1 MAETGPSRNAKK
13 DLTGRG
19 SKRKKVLTD
28 KEIQDFIDALDK
40 NDGNLTESDIESFE
54 DSGDEEIYE
63 MGNEVGIAE
72 EDSGEEGEVGNG
84 SASEDEDE
92 QERVPLRREMRK
104 QIFKNLDDRL
114 DDTNYDDLPAQ
125 EDETYVYVSRDKK
138 TTVTWKTNQV
148 TTGRMPSRNVIRN
161 RPGATSL
168 TRNAK
173 TPVKAWQLFITNR
186 MIEAITLFTNKRIDD
201 FRERFQELLEQ
212 SNKYAYYERTNEN
225 EIRALL
231 GLFYLRGALKLN
243 LRKTNDV
250 FYHKSSNDVFSA
262 TMNVKRFQF
271 LCRFL
276 AFDDFT
282 TRRERWQ
289 SNRFAAFREFL
300 EDFNERC
307 ARMRNPSEYL
317 SIDETLYP
325 YRGNVKFR
333 QYNPSKPARYGL
345 LYRSISDSRVP
356 YTYFTLAY
364 AGKPESQPDQFYVT
378 GTDNYT
384 KYLVDSLKQYVQ
396 LRRRNIPMDRYFTS
410 LPVAEYLL
418 ENDIT
423 VVGTLRSH
431 RIGLPKELTDV
442 KDRDDLSVKYAF
454 PEDGNIML
462 VSYVVKKKSGKRN
475 ILMLTTMHKSVKI
488 TCDSRKKPNVITLY
502 DCTKGGVDVMDMIS
516 SNLSTRIQS
525 RRWLLN
531 ALAFVLDT
539 ARSNAQ
545 TILKDN
551 NNDGNRSS
559 FQFAWEIGESLI
571 RPHIL
576 SRYKNPVGL
585 QVPVLKRIQRVLEIE
600 EPLVQQ
606 KPPKEPTDR
615 QRCYMC
621 LQEISRTP
629 NYKEKKDK
637 LGKPKWVCK
646 ECKRVICIK
655 HSQFICLC
663 CEEKQASSNDQ

>member
-1 MAETGPSRNAKK
+1 MAEAGPSRKAEKV
-13 DLTGRG
+13 LTGCS

-54 DSGDEEIYE
+54 GSGDEEIYE

-72 EDSGEEGEVGNG
+72 EDSGEEGEEGEVGNG

-289 SNRFAAFREFL
+289 SDRFAAFREFL

-317 SIDETLYP
+317 SVDETLYP
-325 YRGNVKFR
+325 YRGNVKF
-333 QYNPSKPARYGL
+333 
-345 LYRSISDSRVP
+345 
-356 YTYFTLAY
+356 
-364 AGKPESQPDQFYVT
+364 
-378 GTDNYT
+378 
-384 KYLVDSLKQYVQ
+384 
-396 LRRRNIPMDRYFTS
+396 
-410 LPVAEYLL
+410 
-418 ENDIT
+418 
-423 VVGTLRSH
+423 
-431 RIGLPKELTDV
+431 
-442 KDRDDLSVKYAF
+442 
-454 PEDGNIML
+454 
-462 VSYVVKKKSGKRN
+462 
-475 ILMLTTMHKSVKI
+475 
-488 TCDSRKKPNVITLY
+488 
-502 DCTKGGVDVMDMIS
+502 
-516 SNLSTRIQS
+516 
-525 RRWLLN
+525 
-531 ALAFVLDT
+531 
-539 ARSNAQ
+539 
-545 TILKDN
+545 
-551 NNDGNRSS
+551 
-559 FQFAWEIGESLI
+559 
-571 RPHIL
+571 
-576 SRYKNPVGL
+576 
-585 QVPVLKRIQRVLEIE
+585 
-600 EPLVQQ
+600 
-606 KPPKEPTDR
+606 
-615 QRCYMC
+615 
-621 LQEISRTP
+621 
-629 NYKEKKDK
+629 
-637 LGKPKWVCK
+637 
-646 ECKRVICIK
+646 
-655 HSQFICLC
+655 
-663 CEEKQASSNDQ
+663 

>member
-1 MAETGPSRNAKK
+1 MILPQEE
-13 DLTGRG
+13 
-19 SKRKKVLTD
+19 RK
-28 KEIQDFIDALDK
+28 
-40 NDGNLTESDIESFE
+40 
-54 DSGDEEIYE
+54 
-63 MGNEVGIAE
+63 
-72 EDSGEEGEVGNG
+72 
-84 SASEDEDE
+84 
-92 QERVPLRREMRK
+92 
-104 QIFKNLDDRL
+104 
-114 DDTNYDDLPAQ
+114 
-125 EDETYVYVSRDKK
+125 
-138 TTVTWKTNQV
+138 
-148 TTGRMPSRNVIRN
+148 
-161 RPGATSL
+161 
-168 TRNAK
+168 
-173 TPVKAWQLFITNR
+173 
-186 MIEAITLFTNKRIDD
+186 
-201 FRERFQELLEQ
+201 
-212 SNKYAYYERTNEN
+212 
-225 EIRALL
+225 
-231 GLFYLRGALKLN
+231 
-243 LRKTNDV
+243 
-250 FYHKSSNDVFSA
+250 
-262 TMNVKRFQF
+262 
-271 LCRFL
+271 
-276 AFDDFT
+276 
-282 TRRERWQ
+282 WQ
-289 SNRFAAFREFL
+289 SDRFAAFREFL

-384 KYLVDSLKQYVQ
+384 KYLVDSIKQYVR
-396 LRRRNIPMDRYFTS
+396 LRGRNISMDRYFTS

-431 RIGLPKELTDV
+431 RIGLPKELTEV

-454 PEDGNIML
+454 TEDENIML
-462 VSYVVKKKSGKRN
+462 VSYVFKKKSGKRN
-475 ILMLTTMHKSVKI
+475 ILMLTTMHKLVKI
-488 TCDSRKKPNVITLY
+488 TRDSRKKPNVITLY

-525 RRWLLN
+525 RRWPLN
-531 ALAFVLDT
+531 ALAFVLHT

-606 KPPKEPTDR
+606 KPLKSR
-615 QRCYMC
+615 Q
-621 LQEISRTP
+621 I
-629 NYKEKKDK
+629 DK
-637 LGKPKWVCK
+637 YVTCA
-646 ECKRVICIK
+646 CKRSVVHQITRK
-655 HSQFICLC
+655 KRTNLGNQNGYA
-663 CEEKQASSNDQ
+663 KNVRG

>member
-1 MAETGPSRNAKK
+1 MLVETKGYC
-13 DLTGRG
+13 
-19 SKRKKVLTD
+19 
-28 KEIQDFIDALDK
+28 
-40 NDGNLTESDIESFE
+40 NLE
-54 DSGDEEIYE
+54 
-63 MGNEVGIAE
+63 
-72 EDSGEEGEVGNG
+72 
-84 SASEDEDE
+84 
-92 QERVPLRREMRK
+92 
-104 QIFKNLDDRL
+104 
-114 DDTNYDDLPAQ
+114 
-125 EDETYVYVSRDKK
+125 
-138 TTVTWKTNQV
+138 TNQV

-168 TRNAK
+168 ARNAK

-225 EIRALL
+225 ETRALL
-231 GLFYLRGALKLN
+231 GLFYLHGALKLN

-289 SNRFAAFREFL
+289 SDRFAAFREFL
-300 EDFNERC
+300 EDFSERC

-396 LRRRNIPMDRYFTS
+396 LRGRNISMDRYFTS

-431 RIGLPKELTDV
+431 HIGLPKELTEV

-454 PEDGNIML
+454 TEDGNIML

-475 ILMLTTMHKSVKI
+475 ILMLTTMHKLVKI
-488 TCDSRKKPNVITLY
+488 TRDSRKKPNVITLY

-525 RRWLLN
+525 RRWPLN

-606 KPPKEPTDR
+606 KPPKEPTDQ

-621 LQEISRTP
+621 LQEISGTP
-629 NYKEKKDK
+629 NYKGKKDK

>member
-1 MAETGPSRNAKK
+1 M
-13 DLTGRG
+13 
-19 SKRKKVLTD
+19 TD
-28 KEIQDFIDALDK
+28 KEIQYFIDALDK

-54 DSGDEEIYE
+54 DSGDEEINE
-63 MGNEVGIAE
+63 MGNEGGIAE

-148 TTGRMPSRNVIRN
+148 TTGRMLSRNVIRN

-289 SNRFAAFREFL
+289 SDRFAAFREFL

-396 LRRRNIPMDRYFTS
+396 LRGRNISMDRYFTS

-431 RIGLPKELTDV
+431 RIGLPKELTEV

-454 PEDGNIML
+454 TEDGNIML

-488 TCDSRKKPNVITLY
+488 TRDSRKKPNVITLY
-502 DCTKGGVDVMDMIS
+502 DGTKSGVDVMDMIS

-525 RRWLLN
+525 RRWPLN

-585 QVPVLKRIQRVLEIE
+585 QVPVLKRIQRVLE
-600 EPLVQQ
+600 
-606 KPPKEPTDR
+606 
-615 QRCYMC
+615 
-621 LQEISRTP
+621 
-629 NYKEKKDK
+629 N
-637 LGKPKWVCK
+637 
-646 ECKRVICIK
+646 
-655 HSQFICLC
+655 
-663 CEEKQASSNDQ
+663 

>member
-1 MAETGPSRNAKK
+1 MLVET
-13 DLTGRG
+13 
-19 SKRKKVLTD
+19 
-28 KEIQDFIDALDK
+28 
-40 NDGNLTESDIESFE
+40 
-54 DSGDEEIYE
+54 
-63 MGNEVGIAE
+63 
-72 EDSGEEGEVGNG
+72 
-84 SASEDEDE
+84 
-92 QERVPLRREMRK
+92 
-104 QIFKNLDDRL
+104 
-114 DDTNYDDLPAQ
+114 
-125 EDETYVYVSRDKK
+125 KK

-262 TMNVKRFQF
+262 TMNMKRFQF

-289 SNRFAAFREFL
+289 SDRFAAFREFL

-307 ARMRNPSEYL
+307 AWMRNPSEYL

-345 LYRSISDSRVP
+345 LYRSISDSHVP

-384 KYLVDSLKQYVQ
+384 KYLVDSLKQYLQ
-396 LRRRNIPMDRYFTS
+396 LRGRNTSMDRYFTS

-431 RIGLPKELTDV
+431 RIGLPKELTEV

-454 PEDGNIML
+454 TEDGNIML

-488 TCDSRKKPNVITLY
+488 TRHSRKKPNVITLY

-525 RRWLLN
+525 RRWPLN

-576 SRYKNPVGL
+576 S
-585 QVPVLKRIQRVLEIE
+585 
-600 EPLVQQ
+600 
-606 KPPKEPTDR
+606 
-615 QRCYMC
+615 
-621 LQEISRTP
+621 
-629 NYKEKKDK
+629 
-637 LGKPKWVCK
+637 
-646 ECKRVICIK
+646 
-655 HSQFICLC
+655 
-663 CEEKQASSNDQ
+663 

>member
-1 MAETGPSRNAKK
+1 MAEAGPSRKAEKV
-13 DLTGRG
+13 LTGRS

-28 KEIQDFIDALDK
+28 KEIQDFINALDK
-40 NDGNLTESDIESFE
+40 NNGILTESDIESFE

-63 MGNEVGIAE
+63 MRNEVGIAE

-125 EDETYVYVSRDKK
+125 EDETYVYVSR
-138 TTVTWKTNQV
+138 
-148 TTGRMPSRNVIRN
+148 N

-173 TPVKAWQLFITNR
+173 TPVKAWQLFITSR
-186 MIEAITLFTNKRIDD
+186 MIEAITLFTNKRTDD
-201 FRERFQELLEQ
+201 FRERFQELSEQ

-231 GLFYLRGALKLN
+231 GLFYLRGVLKLN
-243 LRKTNDV
+243 LRKTNV

-289 SNRFAAFREFL
+289 SDRFAAFQEFL

-325 YRGNVKFR
+325 YRANVKFR

-364 AGKPESQPDQFYVT
+364 AGKPEYQPDQFYVT

-384 KYLVDSLKQYVQ
+384 KYFVDSLKQYVQ
-396 LRRRNIPMDRYFTS
+396 LRGRNISMDRYFTS
-410 LPVAEYLL
+410 LPVAEYR
-418 ENDIT
+418 E
-423 VVGTLRSH
+423 
-431 RIGLPKELTDV
+431 
-442 KDRDDLSVKYAF
+442 
-454 PEDGNIML
+454 
-462 VSYVVKKKSGKRN
+462 
-475 ILMLTTMHKSVKI
+475 
-488 TCDSRKKPNVITLY
+488 
-502 DCTKGGVDVMDMIS
+502 
-516 SNLSTRIQS
+516 
-525 RRWLLN
+525 
-531 ALAFVLDT
+531 
-539 ARSNAQ
+539 
-545 TILKDN
+545 
-551 NNDGNRSS
+551 
-559 FQFAWEIGESLI
+559 
-571 RPHIL
+571 
-576 SRYKNPVGL
+576 
-585 QVPVLKRIQRVLEIE
+585 
-600 EPLVQQ
+600 
-606 KPPKEPTDR
+606 
-615 QRCYMC
+615 
-621 LQEISRTP
+621 
-629 NYKEKKDK
+629 
-637 LGKPKWVCK
+637 
-646 ECKRVICIK
+646 
-655 HSQFICLC
+655 
-663 CEEKQASSNDQ
+663 

>member
-1 MAETGPSRNAKK
+1 MTHAIE
-13 DLTGRG
+13 
-19 SKRKKVLTD
+19 
-28 KEIQDFIDALDK
+28 
-40 NDGNLTESDIESFE
+40 DI
-54 DSGDEEIYE
+54 
-63 MGNEVGIAE
+63 
-72 EDSGEEGEVGNG
+72 
-84 SASEDEDE
+84 
-92 QERVPLRREMRK
+92 R
-104 QIFKNLDDRL
+104 
-114 DDTNYDDLPAQ
+114 
-125 EDETYVYVSRDKK
+125 
-138 TTVTWKTNQV
+138 
-148 TTGRMPSRNVIRN
+148 
-161 RPGATSL
+161 
-168 TRNAK
+168 
-173 TPVKAWQLFITNR
+173 
-186 MIEAITLFTNKRIDD
+186 
-201 FRERFQELLEQ
+201 
-212 SNKYAYYERTNEN
+212 
-225 EIRALL
+225 
-231 GLFYLRGALKLN
+231 
-243 LRKTNDV
+243 
-250 FYHKSSNDVFSA
+250 
-262 TMNVKRFQF
+262 
-271 LCRFL
+271 
-276 AFDDFT
+276 
-282 TRRERWQ
+282 
-289 SNRFAAFREFL
+289 
-300 EDFNERC
+300 
-307 ARMRNPSEYL
+307 
-317 SIDETLYP
+317 
-325 YRGNVKFR
+325 
-333 QYNPSKPARYGL
+333 
-345 LYRSISDSRVP
+345 
-356 YTYFTLAY
+356 
-364 AGKPESQPDQFYVT
+364 
-378 GTDNYT
+378 
-384 KYLVDSLKQYVQ
+384 
-396 LRRRNIPMDRYFTS
+396 S

-431 RIGLPKELTDV
+431 RIGLPKELTEV

-454 PEDGNIML
+454 TEDGNIML

-475 ILMLTTMHKSVKI
+475 ILMLTTMRKSVKI
-488 TCDSRKKPNVITLY
+488 TRDSRKKPNVITLY

-525 RRWLLN
+525 RRWPLN
-531 ALAFVLDT
+531 ALASVLDT

-621 LQEISRTP
+621 LQEISGTP
-629 NYKEKKDK
+629 NSKEKKDK